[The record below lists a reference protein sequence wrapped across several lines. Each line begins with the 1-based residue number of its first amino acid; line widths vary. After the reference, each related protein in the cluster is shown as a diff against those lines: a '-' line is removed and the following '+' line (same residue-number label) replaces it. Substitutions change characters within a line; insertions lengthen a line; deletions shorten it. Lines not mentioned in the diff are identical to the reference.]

1 MFRGVGFTP
10 QDELMVSAGAARGAV
25 DAGRSRAVLLPDASW
40 FGAGD
45 CRSIRAILHGV
56 LCQHLAKI
64 RWRDGIDEFPA
75 LKRGRSP
82 KSRATRWRLPFLD
95 RDGQTI
101 SHYVLPLPTDPP
113 GCWSL
118 REGKPAWIPDLPGCR
133 WGSVLNVSSS
143 DSLDR
148 AAMAA
153 YDSAARDIPAEL
165 IRAAQAGRP
174 AEDVREWMVQR
185 FSAERQRYPRELEFR
200 AVRSARLRTALQ
212 GPLEMPLV
220 EKTAGG
226 EAQRYGR
233 PPVQDRSPGEPS
245 T

>member
-1 MFRGVGFTP
+1 MPAPRKDPVEGRNRR
-10 QDELMVSAGAARGAV
+10 VSGPEARAQSEEPRYIV
-25 DAGRSRAVLLPDASW
+25 A
-40 FGAGD
+40 
-45 CRSIRAILHGV
+45 
-56 LCQHLAKI
+56 
-64 RWRDGIDEFPA
+64 
-75 LKRGRSP
+75 
-82 KSRATRWRLPFLD
+82 LPFLD